1 MERNLTPSELIM
13 SVARNW
19 CFTVNNYVQN
29 DIEKIEEMFSHGH
42 FNYVVYGIET
52 GESGTPHLQ
61 GYVQLK
67 KKLRLNQVK
76 TLISSRAHL
85 EVQRGSAMQAII
97 YCKKDGNFKEFGEAI
112 FPGGM
117 SACFCRLFQ
126 GEREY

>member
-1 MERNLTPSELIM
+1 M
-13 SVARNW
+13 SGAKNW

-42 FNYVVYGIET
+42 FNYIVYGIEA

-67 KKLRLNQVK
+67 KKLRLAQVK

-85 EVQRGSAMQAII
+85 EVQRGSVMQAVM
-97 YCKKDGNFKEFGEAI
+97 YCKKDSNFKEFGECMM
-112 FPGGM
+112 PGGM
-117 SACFCRLFQ
+117 SACYCRLFQ
-126 GEREY
+126 DEREY